1 MERYK
6 DYKVPISSVKGGTL
20 NKLTAMEQIT
30 LTDIIN
36 SSTMIDDVS
45 EQSGEVA
52 LSTSEDL
59 LAALD
64 KAIGLTE
71 SDDKSVEVG
80 GATIVAS
87 EAEDAPSEA
96 QEAEGSTNKSSKRR
110 SRGTKGDAYLYAR
123 RTEVE
128 SPEEAKVQNSFIDL
142 TKLLPPLPKKG
153 NFEVSTIK
161 KSLYFFS

>member
-1 MERYK
+1 M
-6 DYKVPISSVKGGTL
+6 
-20 NKLTAMEQIT
+20 
-30 LTDIIN
+30 
-36 SSTMIDDVS
+36 
-45 EQSGEVA
+45 A

-71 SDDKSVEVG
+71 SDDKLVEVE
-80 GATIVAS
+80 GAMSVAP

-110 SRGTKGDAYLYAR
+110 SRGTKSDAYLYAR

-153 NFEVSTIK
+153 SFEVSTIK